1 MIGRKNWLFLFTKK
15 GATTT
20 CAYYSIMKTAI
31 ENGLDSERYLEF
43 LFTEF
48 GSKPIKDVSPYLPWS
63 EEMQKKFKI

>member
-1 MIGRKNWLFLFTKK
+1 MIGRKNWLFSFTEK

-31 ENGLDSERYLEF
+31 ENGLESERYPEF

-48 GSKPIKDVSPYLPWS
+48 GSNQLKMFRLIFMVGKDAK
-63 EEMQKKFKI
+63 EI

>member
-1 MIGRKNWLFLFTKK
+1 
-15 GATTT
+15 
-20 CAYYSIMKTAI
+20 MKTAI